1 MATSAKSA
9 APKSIASTA
18 ATKERRPGSAQTEAR
33 SHKLFMDLLDDVLV
47 AEPVLHAFDGSICRS
62 HAAIFWR
69 FVCRDLITDLDERIE
84 AAIDDGGSPE
94 AVLDSVLAE
103 VVAATRGTLNSAGRD
118 DEANRRLTVQL
129 GGDEVRE
136 RLPVILTA
144 ISCRSLLKKAR
155 GFGRAANSL
164 PDEAAVGAALQKLPL
179 NEPAVA
185 ALVLHVVVGQVSNP
199 SRLVAGIIPRCG
211 GAGEDLIRSGGF
223 GLLIEALLAHAQSQY
238 SLLSDTSGTFVD
250 VDLICRS
257 LDRFHRLVRSING
270 YVELH
275 RSSRWSRLLSEL
287 IMAVSNRIEPRL
299 REVSSDV
306 SQALRRAR
314 EGSDRIDSDR
324 VLAALNGL
332 YLLATVR
339 DARDSLALNAL
350 FDKLWT
356 ETGQALEAL
365 LPRNLDDYRNNPE
378 SEIAAQRVDAGLKMA
393 EIRFNAEYADIL
405 RRARDAVGRR
415 GNLAG

>member
-1 MATSAKSA
+1 MATPANS
-9 APKSIASTA
+9 APKSNAEDA
-18 ATKERRPGSAQTEAR
+18 AAKERRSASAPSETR
-33 SHKLFMDLLDDVLV
+33 SQKLFLGLLKDVIV
-47 AEPVLHAFDGSICRS
+47 EEPILHAFDGSICRT
-62 HAAIFWR
+62 HANIFWR

-84 AAIDDGGSPE
+84 AAIEGGEAPE
-94 AVLDSVLAE
+94 AALDALLPE
-103 VVAATRGTLNSAGRD
+103 VVAATRGTLNGAGRD

-144 ISCRSLLKKAR
+144 IRCRTLIKKAQA
-155 GFGRAANSL
+155 FGRAANAL
-164 PDEAAVGAALQKLPL
+164 PDEATVGRALKNLPL
-179 NEPAVA
+179 KEPAVA
-185 ALVLHVVVGQVSNP
+185 ALVLNAVVGQVSNP
-199 SRLVAGIIPRCG
+199 SRLVAGIIPNCG
-211 GAGEDLIRSGGF
+211 GASEDLIRSGGY
-223 GLLIEALLAHAQSQY
+223 GLLIEALLAHAQCQY
-238 SLLSDTSGTFVD
+238 SRLSDNSGTFAD

-257 LDRFHRLVRSING
+257 VDRFHRLIRAISG

-287 IMAVSNRIEPRL
+287 IMAVTNRIEPRL

-306 SQALRRAR
+306 SQALRRPR
-314 EGSDRIDSDR
+314 EGNDRIDPDR

-332 YLLATVR
+332 YLLAAVR

-350 FDKLWT
+350 FDKLWA
-356 ETGQALEAL
+356 ETGQALETL
-365 LPRNLDDYRNNPE
+365 LPRNLDDYRNNPG

-393 EIRFNAEYADIL
+393 EIRFNAEYAEIL

-415 GNLAG
+415 SGLAG